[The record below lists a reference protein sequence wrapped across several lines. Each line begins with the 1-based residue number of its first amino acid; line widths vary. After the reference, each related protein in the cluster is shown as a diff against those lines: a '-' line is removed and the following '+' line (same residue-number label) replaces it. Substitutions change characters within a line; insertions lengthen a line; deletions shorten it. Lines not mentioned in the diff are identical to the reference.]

1 MTSNLDIDV
10 NNKVRALEIQ
20 IDVLEQEIE
29 LMKKRFDNLWEIFQ
43 DSSNADSKFKSD
55 LIELIRK
62 L

>member
-20 IDVLEQEIE
+20 IDVLEQELI

-43 DSSNADSKFKSD
+43 DTQNRDSRFKTE
-55 LIELIRK
+55 LLELIRK